1 MWKSKKRYIEFSDSI
16 ATLNISLTAIKKFR
30 KYEQREGY
38 NESGGILLG
47 YVTKNYSYIQ
57 KVTVPNKYDSRGLTF
72 FIRSK
77 EPAQK
82 KINKSWKI
90 SRGSLIYLGEWHTHY
105 ESDPKPSRDDVNMI
119 KRALKNT
126 EMEIDFL
133 YLVIIGIN
141 DTFWVG
147 RCSSEGLRRLQQTT
161 FS

>member
-1 MWKSKKRYIEFSDSI
+1 MRKFKNSGIEFSNST
-16 ATLNISLTAIKKFR
+16 ATLNISLTAIEKFR

-47 YVTKNYSYIQ
+47 YVTKNCDYIQ
-57 KVTVPNKYDSRGLTF
+57 EVTIPNKYDLKGLTF

-90 SRGSLIYLGEWHTHY
+90 SKGSLIYLGEWHTHY
-105 ESDPKPSRDDVNMI
+105 ENNPKPSRDDVNMI

-133 YLVIIGIN
+133 YLIISGVN
-141 DTFWVG
+141 NTYWVG
-147 RCSSEGLRRLQQTT
+147 RCTAKGVKSLQEI
-161 FS
+161 

>member
-1 MWKSKKRYIEFSDSI
+1 MRKFKNSGIEFSNSTV
-16 ATLNISLTAIKKFR
+16 TLDISLTVIEKFR

-47 YVTKNYSYIQ
+47 YVTKNFDYIQ
-57 KVTVPNKYDSRGLTF
+57 EITIPNKYDSKGLTF

-90 SRGSLIYLGEWHTHY
+90 SKGSLIYLGEWHTHY
-105 ESDPKPSRDDVNMI
+105 ENNPKPSRDDINMI

-133 YLVIIGIN
+133 YLIIVGVN
-141 DTFWVG
+141 NTYWVG
-147 RCSSEGLRRLQQTT
+147 RCTGKGVKSLQEM
-161 FS
+161 